1 MTRRGWSVYTV
12 GETVRWVVDDDRV
25 IVVVIGAV
33 PAAHVL
39 QGREALIW
47 SVLTS
52 SRDLRKLAEFL
63 EMAADLTEPA
73 AEQELRAVL
82 GRWTQLGIVSHSTGG
97 PDG

>member
-1 MTRRGWSVYTV
+1 MSRRGWSVYTV

-25 IVVVIGAV
+25 IVVDGAV

-47 SVLTS
+47 RVLTS
-52 SRDLRKLAEFL
+52 SRDFRKLAEFL
-63 EMAADLTEPA
+63 EVAADLTEPA

-82 GRWTQLGIVSHSTGG
+82 GRWTQLGIASCATGG